1 MVCYEEIAAV
11 VLAGGSGSRA
21 GYVEKA
27 LLEFDGTPLLAH
39 VTGKLSQITNTVII
53 SLRDEVQKKL
63 FSELFPGITIV
74 VDRYHGVGPLA
85 GIEAGLSG
93 SDKEYTLVL
102 GCDMPFVNLDVLKYL
117 LDRCEGFDVTI
128 PRWSDGRFEPLHAVY
143 RTRVMRDEV
152 RRSIEQGE
160 RFILAP
166 TFRRELI
173 RYIDVDELREFDPKL
188 DTFRNVNTEDDV
200 KSMFLDDNRSKICL

>member
-1 MVCYEEIAAV
+1 MACYEQVAAV

-27 LLEFDGTPLLAH
+27 LLEFDGAPLLAH
-39 VTGKLSQITNTVII
+39 ITGKLSQITDTVII

-63 FSELFPGITIV
+63 FSEMFPEITIV
-74 VDRYHGVGPLA
+74 VDMYHGVGPLA

-102 GCDMPFVNLDVLKYL
+102 GCDMPFVNLGVLKYL

-128 PRWSDGRFEPLHAVY
+128 PRWDEERCEPLHAVY

-152 RRSIEQGE
+152 RRSIARGE

-166 TFRRELI
+166 TYRRELI
-173 RYIDVDELREFDPKL
+173 RYINVDELREFDPRL

-200 KSMFLDDNRSKICL
+200 KSMFLD